1 MSYPPGPGNPYGQQ
15 PPQQPYGHPRQPPAQ
30 PGYGYPVQPQPQAQP
45 PYGYPQQPQQH
56 TPFAAYPGGPEVLPS
71 SAKAART
78 MLFVLGVMQVLA
90 GLSLLVAALTLKIA
104 DGSESL
110 NMLPIWLVGALGILF
125 LAFAVLSF
133 SLGARYR
140 TGGHGTRVGSI
151 LTGALFAPSCVVA
164 MATGAF
170 VLLVPV
176 VLCVLLIVF
185 AARAE
190 TAAWFK
196 RPRY

>member
-1 MSYPPGPGNPYGQQ
+1 MSHPPGPGSPYGRAATAAAVRL
-15 PPQQPYGHPRQPPAQ
+15 PAAAPAQ
-30 PGYGYPVQPQPQAQP
+30 PGYGYPTHPQPQAQP
-45 PYGYPQQPQQH
+45 PYGYPGHPQPG
-56 TPFAAYPGGPEVLPS
+56 TPFAAYPGGPEVMPS
-71 SAKAART
+71 SARAARA
-78 MLFVLGVMQVLA
+78 MLFVLGGMQILG

-110 NMLPIWLVGALGILF
+110 NMLPIWLVCAVGILF

-140 TGGHGTRVGSI
+140 TGGSGTRVGSI
-151 LTGALFAPSCVVA
+151 LIGALFAPSCVVA
-164 MATGAF
+164 MPTGAF
-170 VLLVPV
+170 VLLLPV

-185 AARAE
+185 AAKAE

-196 RPRY
+196 RPQY